1 MKSALLLLAATTL
14 SSPALA
20 QHSGHNHA
28 APASGQAPA
37 ATCTPEH
44 AAMGHCTMPTPAA
57 QPPAPTPTC
66 TPEHAAMGHCT
77 MPAPAAQPPA
87 PTPTCT
93 PEHAA
98 MGHCAM
104 PTPAAQPP
112 ASTATCT
119 AEHAAMGHCTM
130 APSTPGQAPAA
141 ACTPE
146 HAAMGHCRMPAGE
159 SGPNDGHG
167 GDPHAGH
174 GTDPHAKHGAD
185 PHAGHA
191 ADPHA
196 GHGADPH
203 AGHVME
209 MRNPPRPP
217 VAPPPPGAFSG
228 PAHAADLVFG
238 SERMAPVREHIVHEH
253 GAMLTHRFTL
263 DEFEVKLGGGHVGY
277 GWDAQFWYGGDINK
291 LWLKTKGEGEFD
303 GELEHAEVQ
312 ALWSR
317 AIDPWFDMQ
326 LGVRHDF
333 RAGPQTSHQA
343 AAEQRTHAVLGVHGL
358 APYWFEVE
366 GMLFL
371 STKGELTARFEAE
384 YDLRITQRLVL
395 QPALELDFSFQDI
408 PEIGVGAGL
417 STAELGTRLRYEIEP
432 NFAPYIGVQYE
443 RSLGNTARFARS
455 AGREVGG
462 WKFLAGIRTWF

>member
-1 MKSALLLLAATTL
+1 MRSALLLLAASAL
-14 SSPALA
+14 SAPALA
-20 QHSGHNHA
+20 QHSGHNQA
-28 APASGQAPA
+28 APASGQAPPPA

-44 AAMGHCTMPTPAA
+44 AAMGHCIMPEPAVQPSTPAVV
-57 QPPAPTPTC
+57 C
-66 TPEHAAMGHCT
+66 TPEH
-77 MPAPAAQPPA
+77 
-87 PTPTCT
+87 
-93 PEHAA
+93 E
-98 MGHCAM
+98 
-104 PTPAAQPP
+104 
-112 ASTATCT
+112 
-119 AEHAAMGHCTM
+119 
-130 APSTPGQAPAA
+130 
-141 ACTPE
+141 
-146 HAAMGHCRMPAGE
+146 AMGHCRMPAAPPAGQA
-159 SGPNDGHG
+159 
-167 GDPHAGH
+167 DPHAG
-174 GTDPHAKHGAD
+174 HGAD

-191 ADPHA
+191 ADPHAGHGADPHASHATDPHA

-238 SERMAPVREHIVHEH
+238 SERMAPVREHIIREH
-253 GAMLTHRFTL
+253 GAMLTHRFIL
-263 DEFEVKLGGGHVGY
+263 DKFEVKLGGGHVGY

-291 LWLKTKGEGEFD
+291 LWLKSKGEGEFD

-333 RAGPQTSHQA
+333 RAGPQTSHQV

-395 QPALELDFSFQDI
+395 QPALELDFSFQNI

-417 STAELGTRLRYEIEP
+417 STAELGARLRYEIEP
-432 NFAPYIGVQYE
+432 NFAPYVGVQYE
-443 RSLGNTARFARS
+443 RGFGNTARFARS

-462 WKFLAGIRTWF
+462 WNLLVGIRTWF

>member
-1 MKSALLLLAATTL
+1 MRSALLFLAASAL
-14 SSPALA
+14 SAPALA
-20 QHSGHNHA
+20 QHSGHTQA

-37 ATCTPEH
+37 
-44 AAMGHCTMPTPAA
+44 PTAS
-57 QPPAPTPTC
+57 C

-87 PTPTCT
+87 PTATCT

-98 MGHCAM
+98 MGHCTIA
-104 PTPAAQPP
+104 PP
-112 ASTATCT
+112 APSS
-119 AEHAAMGHCTM
+119 
-130 APSTPGQAPAA
+130 APPVV
-141 ACTPE
+141 CTPE
-146 HAAMGHCRMPAGE
+146 HEAMGHCRMPAAPPAGQA
-159 SGPNDGHG
+159 
-167 GDPHAGH
+167 DPHAG
-174 GTDPHAKHGAD
+174 HGAD

-196 GHGADPH
+196 GHSMD
-203 AGHVME
+203 

-238 SERMAPVREHIVHEH
+238 SERMAPVREHIVREH
-253 GAMLTHRFTL
+253 GAILTHRFIL

-333 RAGPQTSHQA
+333 RAGPQTSHQV
-343 AAEQRTHAVLGVHGL
+343 AAEQRTHAVLGVQGL
-358 APYWFEVE
+358 APYWIEVE

-395 QPALELDFSFQDI
+395 QPALELDFSFQNI

-417 STAELGTRLRYEIEP
+417 STAEIGARLRYEIEP
-432 NFAPYIGVQYE
+432 NFAPYVGVQYE
-443 RSLGNTARFARS
+443 RGFGNTARFTRS
-455 AGREVGG
+455 VGRKVGG
-462 WKFLAGIRTWF
+462 WNLLVGIRTWF